1 MRRAAYRIPFW
12 ATIGE
17 ASAVPF
23 RNFRTLARFAWP
35 WLLAL
40 LVAEAALA
48 WFYFPYRSADAALAA
63 HDMAGFAVRETAA
76 ALVTMVISLI
86 LGSIV
91 AVSWHRFLLLGEQPS
106 AHKSHAKPISAY
118 TLRSAVITL
127 LVLAPLLIVGALI
140 ASMPDPGA
148 LATDLNVP
156 AVDEATAAA
165 SAALDQV
172 DETAAANPWMCAV
185 CVGLAIIVGLPIIA
199 LISYVP
205 TRFSLSLPAT
215 ALGSSERS
223 FASAWRL
230 SRSNVWRLMWGGLLV
245 SWPCF
250 AVMAIS
256 MALWGGDMVE
266 TRAMYV
272 GNAVLIAAVSFATGI
287 LWVGFLSIAYRRLTA
302 AHSSVTN

>member
-12 ATIGE
+12 ATVGE
-17 ASAVPF
+17 ASSAPF

-40 LVAEAALA
+40 LAAEAALG
-48 WFYFPYRSADAALAA
+48 WLYFPHKSTGAVFAVPDLAA
-63 HDMAGFAVRETAA
+63 YLLTMAVS
-76 ALVTMVISLI
+76 LV

-91 AVSWHRFLLLGEQPS
+91 AVSWHRFLLLGERAS
-106 AHKSHAKPISAY
+106 TDSSNARLISAY
-118 TLRSAVITL
+118 TLRSAGITL
-127 LVLAPLLIVGALI
+127 LVLAPLLLAGAVI

-148 LATDLNVP
+148 LATDVTVST
-156 AVDEATAAA
+156 VDEAPAATESATAYE
-165 SAALDQV
+165 V
-172 DETAAANPWMCAV
+172 DEAAANPWKCAV
-185 CVGLAIIVGLPIIA
+185 CVVMAIVVGLPIIA

-205 TRFSLSLPAT
+205 TRFSLALPAT

-223 FASAWRL
+223 FVTAWRM

-250 AVMAIS
+250 AFMAIS
-256 MALWGGDMVE
+256 MALWGGEMVE

-272 GNAVLIAAVSFATGI
+272 GNAVLSAAVSFATGI
-287 LWVGFLSIAYRRLTA
+287 LWVGFLSIAYRHLMA
-302 AHSSVTN
+302 ARSSASD